1 MLSQYLSMLR
11 FSPLFLLWA
20 STCFATTFPYA
31 TRTKDYSSWSPAS
44 QSDTNTTGMAGA
56 TVALPSSISSAEYNP
71 AGYAMETGS
80 LSAQINRISI
90 TDKRIQ
96 PDGQSIDS
104 SQWGLGL
111 SPPPWGFSLS
121 YYSPMTESDS
131 YFSPNTFDPLKTEVS
146 LKELRATVARSFWNG
161 HVAIGVS
168 AELDK
173 AVRELGSFS
182 YNSYAPSFALGALFR
197 MQDHFIFGVSYL
209 PPLTI
214 GAAPN
219 QPDQA
224 ELPGFN
230 RAVLRPSQ
238 LDFGV
243 GWVPNRFFKAGASLS
258 YVGDTANTALLYDQ
272 SVITGATPTWVPR
285 LGASYVLAEFSNFK
299 SELALGSYYASS
311 RLEGESNRFHA
322 TSGWDI
328 NPYFINIGLGFD
340 LASDYK
346 NIMIGVGIDIVR
358 TLRTFNIIPKD
369 PTPPLNGFL
378 PNAKHISADGLP
390 DTMTIGEKKSNHPVS
405 LGDVKQIVEE
415 LPTNISDKVKG
426 IPTTVEKKEA
436 KAAKKKHPKKRKK
449 KKPPE
454 QPLGNQGGF
463 NLNGNGNNQDQ

>member
-1 MLSQYLSMLR
+1 MAR
-11 FSPLFLLWA
+11 NFSSLVILFIT
-20 STCFATTFPYA
+20 STSFATTFQYP
-31 TRTKDYSSWSPAS
+31 TRTKDYSSWTPAA

-56 TVALPSSISSAEYNP
+56 TVALPSSVSAAEFNN

-80 LSAQINRISI
+80 ISAQINRVSI

-96 PDGQSIDS
+96 PDGQEIDS
-104 SQWGLGL
+104 SQWGVAV

-131 YFSPNTFDPLKTEVS
+131 YYSPNTFDPLKTEVS
-146 LKELRATVARSFWNG
+146 LKELRFTVARSFLDG
-161 HVAIGVS
+161 HVAIGAS

-173 AVRELGSFS
+173 AVRELGSYS
-182 YNSYAPSFALGALFR
+182 YDSYAPSFFLGALIR
-197 MQDHFIFGVSYL
+197 IQDHLVFGASYL

-230 RAVLRPSQ
+230 QAILRPSQ

-243 GWVPNRFFKAGASLS
+243 GWVPNRFFKTGLSLS
-258 YVGDTANTALLYDQ
+258 YVGDTANTALLYNQ
-272 SVITGATPTWVPR
+272 SEATGATPTWVPR
-285 LGASYVLAEFSNFK
+285 LGASYVIAEFSNFK
-299 SELALGSYYASS
+299 SELALGTYYAASRIEGQSS
-311 RLEGESNRFHA
+311 RMHA
-322 TSGWDI
+322 TSGLDI
-328 NPYFINIGLGFD
+328 NPYFFNIGLGFD
-340 LASDYK
+340 LASDYN

-378 PNAKHISADGLP
+378 PNAKRLSADGLP
-390 DTMTIGEKKSNHPVS
+390 EAMTTGEKRSSNPVS
-405 LGDVKQIVEE
+405 LGDVKQIVQE
-415 LPTNISDKVKG
+415 LPTNIADKVEG
-426 IPTTVEKKEA
+426 LPTTVEKMEA
-436 KAAKKKHPKKRKK
+436 KAKKKKTHPKKRKK
-449 KKPPE
+449 KKPPQ

-463 NLNGNGNNQDQ
+463 NFNGKNN